1 MKKWLIGV
9 ERFPGLKVDFGLL
22 GVRVFFGL
30 SMALAH
36 GLGKLPPPEKFVG
49 YVASMGVPFPGI
61 MAWGASISEFI
72 GGILIALGLAT
83 IFWALTWIGTMGVA
97 AFVAHANDPF
107 QKKEMALAYLVVAV
121 FLFLAG
127 PGKHS
132 IDNIISKD

>member
-1 MKKWLIGV
+1 MKQWLIGV
-9 ERFPGLKVDFGLL
+9 EKFTGFKVDFGIL

-30 SMALAH
+30 SMALEH
-36 GLGKLPPPEKFVG
+36 GLGKLPPSEKFIG
-49 YVASMGVPFPGI
+49 YVTSMGFPLPSM

-83 IFWALTWIGTMGVA
+83 RFWALTWIGTMGVA
-97 AFVAHANDPF
+97 AFVAHADDPF
-107 QKKEMALAYLVVAV
+107 KNKEMALSYLVVAI

-132 IDNIISKD
+132 VDNILTKD